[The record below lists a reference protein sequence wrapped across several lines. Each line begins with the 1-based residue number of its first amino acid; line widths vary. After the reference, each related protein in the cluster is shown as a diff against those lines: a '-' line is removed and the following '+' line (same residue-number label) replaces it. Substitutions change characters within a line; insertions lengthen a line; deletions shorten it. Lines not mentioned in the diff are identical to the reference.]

1 MDWLV
6 AWGVSS
12 CANFIFKDV
21 LLKLASEGLE
31 DYAKDFFKESA
42 GKFVGLA
49 KQEPI
54 KIAFG
59 QAQKQFL
66 EKIQQELEDADLL
79 DEEIG
84 DYTHM
89 LADFVGEKSV
99 LAVLGQPVEKQLGI
113 SSDNSDLNLVVL
125 VETWNYL
132 VDNHSD
138 YQVLPDDFNW
148 EKVGKRYVRSVN
160 RLVAESDE
168 LRELLNAE
176 NLRQIKE
183 TLEKQAPILPDFDLH
198 KYQEN
203 LQTAYRRLDLDAL
216 AISGWENPMKL
227 WDIFTPQNVTSYSD
241 RALDSSFNGVNSSN
255 GLSPHS
261 SSISV
266 LDLINNS
273 QTYKYTV
280 LIGNPGAGKS
290 TLTRYKVMQWT
301 KEEIVTLPTKEL
313 PILIELRNYIKNY
326 QDNKCNNFLE
336 YLQYGSGIK
345 GGNLNQH
352 ELNKWLKN
360 NKSMVMFD
368 GLDEVIDPATRA
380 NIVTD
385 IINFKDT
392 YSQARI
398 VITSRIIGYKQQQG
412 KLENAGF
419 NTFLLEDFDARQI
432 DDFIDKWHKY
442 AFNNA
447 TKRELKR
454 DRLKKSIRNSP
465 AFQELAGNPLLLT
478 MMAILNRHEESPR
491 DRATLYERA
500 SEILLYK
507 WEADKYLPFDQKEDL
522 EVRAYLNDSNT
533 YKDKIAML
541 RLVAH
546 RIQHDGV
553 VINNSLVIDE
563 DDLEEILIG
572 YLSTKIDS
580 KARFVA
586 RAFIKDITERSFI
599 LCFLGDGKYGFIHKT
614 FLEYFCASHIVHLFE
629 KKKTLTIEA
638 IQQEYFI
645 TRYEDEAWHE
655 ILVLIVNI
663 LDEIWVLKLLQC
675 VMDKDGVTCQYKN
688 LFLVANCLRDIRNIR
703 NLRFI
708 NAQLSTKLET
718 IVANSANVSIE
729 VHNRATKALNN
740 IQSLS

>member
-6 AWGVSS
+6 AWGISS
-12 CANFIFKDV
+12 GANFIFKDV
-21 LLKLASEGLE
+21 LLRLAGEGLE

-42 GKFVGLA
+42 GKLVGLV

-79 DEEIG
+79 DEEID
-84 DYTHM
+84 DYTHI
-89 LADFVGEKSV
+89 LADFVRQQSV

-113 SSDNSDLNLVVL
+113 SSDNSDFNVAVL

-132 VDNHSD
+132 VDSNSD
-138 YQVLPDDFNW
+138 YQALPKDFNW

-176 NLRQIKE
+176 NLHRIRE
-183 TLEKQAPILPDFDLH
+183 TIERQAPILPDFDLS

-203 LQTAYRRLDLDAL
+203 LTTAYRRLDLDTL
-216 AISGWENPMKL
+216 AISGWENPLKL
-227 WDIFTPQNVTSYSD
+227 WDIFTPQNVISYSD
-241 RALDSSFNGVNSSN
+241 HALDSSFNGVTPRN
-255 GLSPHS
+255 GLSRNS
-261 SSISV
+261 SPISV
-266 LDLINNS
+266 LDLIKES
-273 QTYKYTV
+273 QTYKYIV
-280 LIGNPGAGKS
+280 VIGDPGAGKS

-326 QDNKCNNFLE
+326 RDNKCKNFLE
-336 YLQYGSGIK
+336 YLQNGSGIK
-345 GGNLNQH
+345 GGNLNQKQ
-352 ELNKWLKN
+352 LNTWLKN
-360 NKSMVMFD
+360 NKSIVMFD
-368 GLDEVIDPATRA
+368 GLDEVIDPAARA

-385 IINFKDT
+385 IINFKNE
-392 YSQARI
+392 YPQVRI
-398 VITSRIIGYKQQQG
+398 VITSRIIGYEQQQG

-419 NTFLLEDFDARQI
+419 NTFLLEDFDATQI
-432 DDFIDKWHKY
+432 DDFVNKWHNY
-442 AFNNA
+442 AFKNV

-454 DRLKKSIRNSP
+454 DRLKKSLENFP

-478 MMAILNRHEESPR
+478 MMAILNRHDELPR

-507 WEADKYLPFDQKEDL
+507 WEADKYLPVDEKQDP
-522 EVRAYLNDSNT
+522 EVRAYLNNRST

-546 RIQHDGV
+546 KIQHDG
-553 VINNSLVIDE
+553 INVNNTLVIDE
-563 DDLEEILIG
+563 DNLEDLLTE
-572 YLSTKIDS
+572 YLETRVTN
-580 KARFVA
+580 KARIIA
-586 RAFIKDITERSFI
+586 RAFIQDITNRSFI

-629 KKKTLTIEA
+629 KKRTLSIEA

-645 TRYEDEAWHE
+645 ARYEDGTWHE

-663 LDEIWVLKLLQC
+663 LDETWAVELLQC
-675 VMDKDGVTCQYKN
+675 VMDKDGINCEYKN
-688 LFLVANCLRDIRNIR
+688 IFLVANCLKDIRNIR
-703 NLRFI
+703 NFRPI
-708 NAQLSTKLET
+708 NAQLSIKLET
-718 IVANSANVSIE
+718 IVANPAHVTIE
-729 VHNRATKALNN
+729 VRNRATEALNN